1 MPLGRVWVVLIRLL
15 IKVNNTF
22 PGLSR
27 LGIVVVIFEL
37 ATTLWSLRLHYI
49 WVRIDIIRHMII
61 KGITIGHVIII
72 VHITKTRS
80 LGGER
85 LGVVVVIFELA
96 KKHGWCPRLRW
107 IWEGRDIGPT
117 IIVTVHIKD
126 RTRILGGVRLGD
138 LVVILERAK
147 TTITVELAQ
156 PLQQPF
162 KILLEGANTG
172 IMLTDGTSASFQ
184 IILKTS
190 NSDPVTTEGTSV
202 SYQIITDLTDF
213 RSDVKGVFCVCF
225 SRSKRWWWLGR
236 RGILSL
242 SIIRVLVLL
251 LAGPPR

>member
-1 MPLGRVWVVLIRLL
+1 MPLGRVLDVLIRLL
-15 IKVNNTF
+15 SVVNETI
-22 PGLSR
+22 PGVSR

-37 ATTLWSLRLHYI
+37 AATLWSLHLHLI
-49 WVRIDIIRHMII
+49 WVRIDIIRDMII
-61 KGITIGHVIII
+61 EGITIII
-72 VHITKTRS
+72 VHITRTRS

-85 LGVVVVIFELA
+85 LGVVVLIFELA
-96 KKHGWCPRLRW
+96 KKHGWSPRLRW
-107 IWEGRDIGPT
+107 IWEGRDMGPT

-147 TTITVELAQ
+147 TTITVELPQ

-172 IMLTDGTSASFQ
+172 IVLTAGTTASFQ
-184 IILKTS
+184 IILKSS
-190 NSDPVTTEGTSV
+190 NSEPVTTEGTSV

-225 SRSKRWWWLGR
+225 SRSNR
-236 RGILSL
+236 
-242 SIIRVLVLL
+242 
-251 LAGPPR
+251 